1 MPWALRES
9 GYIIAGRPTVI
20 AAVRASGPRCGGV
33 DTAPLSQ
40 CCGRFAVGG
49 LRSRLADC
57 SVDCY
62 RSVSCC
68 VCDGV
73 SSEVVLSFRGDSEE
87 EERLGLDAIVEAEY
101 TSMLAIGVALL
112 RDPDDAAELAQETML
127 RLQNHWAE
135 VADFDRPG
143 AWCRRVALNLATDML
158 RDRQRRRRL
167 ADRLAMAAAAD
178 PSDSPTERYWDE
190 KFWAHVA
197 NLSERP
203 RNVVVL
209 HYVHDL
215 SVVEIADTLNAPVG
229 TIKSDLSRART
240 QLRSMMEQETP

>member
-1 MPWALRES
+1 M
-9 GYIIAGRPTVI
+9 
-20 AAVRASGPRCGGV
+20 
-33 DTAPLSQ
+33 
-40 CCGRFAVGG
+40 
-49 LRSRLADC
+49 
-57 SVDCY
+57 
-62 RSVSCC
+62 
-68 VCDGV
+68 CDGV
-73 SSEVVLSFRGDSEE
+73 VSEVALNSRVESEE
-87 EERLGLDAIVEAEY
+87 DDRLGLDAIVEAEY
-101 TSMLAIGVALL
+101 TSMLAIGLALL

-127 RLQNHWAE
+127 RLQKHWAE

-178 PSDSPTERYWDE
+178 PSNSSTQRYWDE
-190 KFWAHVA
+190 RFWAHVA

-203 RNVVVL
+203 RNAVVL

-215 SVVEIADTLNAPVG
+215 SVEEIAGTLNTPVG

>member
-1 MPWALRES
+1 MS
-9 GYIIAGRPTVI
+9 
-20 AAVRASGPRCGGV
+20 
-33 DTAPLSQ
+33 
-40 CCGRFAVGG
+40 
-49 LRSRLADC
+49 SRVENQED
-57 SVDCY
+57 D
-62 RSVSCC
+62 
-68 VCDGV
+68 
-73 SSEVVLSFRGDSEE
+73 
-87 EERLGLDAIVEAEY
+87 RLGLDAIVEAEY

-127 RLQNHWAE
+127 RLRGHWAE

-178 PSDSPTERYWDE
+178 PGNSSTQRYWDE
-190 KFWAHVA
+190 RFWAHVA

-203 RNVVVL
+203 RNAVVL

-215 SVVEIADTLNAPVG
+215 SVVEIADTLDAPVG